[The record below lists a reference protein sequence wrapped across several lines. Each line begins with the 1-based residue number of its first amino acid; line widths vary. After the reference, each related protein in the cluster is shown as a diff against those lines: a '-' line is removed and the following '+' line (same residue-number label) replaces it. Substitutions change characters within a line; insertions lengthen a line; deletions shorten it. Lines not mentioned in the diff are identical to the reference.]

1 MPGDV
6 QALYDQCKNLYTRPS
21 FDEIFKIPCSVRSLY
36 SRVFIIADA
45 LDECHA
51 KRGWRD
57 RLPDGIFR
65 LQEEC
70 GVNIMATSRALPEI
84 ASRFR
89 NRDGIH
95 IRAKNE
101 DVKKSLESRISKLPT
116 FVMEDHDLRSEII
129 TTIAHRTDGIL
140 FGRRAGDSKQALD
153 SLPREIDA
161 TYKVTLSRIKSHQG
175 RGSYL
180 KLARRVLGWLV
191 YAKKVLAKNE
201 LRYAVAVELGTRKL
215 NKAFIPSIDMACSV
229 CAGLVTLDAERNLI
243 RLAHDTTQQYFEVAG
258 RNWLQISEL
267 DIAEACITWLLFDV
281 FASGNM
287 DDFEGLC
294 QIHPLYSYACD
305 YWGHHAR
312 SAPHLRKDEE
322 AVELVLGFLRNSNNV
337 CKEITKLRDELPFK
351 GSCRLSAF
359 ELYAERPIGIHIAA
373 HFWTELYNR
382 QVDEAYTWAG
392 LGDRRTPAHYAAAKG
407 HTKTIRLLL
416 ENGANKNA
424 QDCRGQALQYAI
436 EGEHEAGVELLVS
449 SGASIETRDSET
461 TLVIATKCLPIL
473 QLPLKRGANIDE
485 RNELGQTP
493 LMVTIDNMRPESA
506 RHLVASGANVNLAGD
521 FGLPPLW
528 IALRDSDSETILSLA
543 ARCGVTSMVELLLKR
558 GARVNNSGGVST
570 PLHEAVHVGH
580 VEVTELLLDNGAE
593 LDVEDKNGRTPLSIA
608 AAKGKT
614 TLLQLLLRRGAGVN
628 FKAKCNGLA
637 PLHRAAEKGNVTTT
651 ELLCARGG
659 DINIRDELGQTSLHK
674 AVEYEKNTVVKLLC
688 ARGADVNIRD
698 SAGQTPL
705 HKVAWFPSNR
715 QTDIAKLLIAS
726 GSHTHEG
733 RTPLFLATSG
743 GNSDIAQLLLSRGA
757 DGNAIDKD

>member
-1 MPGDV
+1 
-6 QALYDQCKNLYTRPS
+6 
-21 FDEIFKIPCSVRSLY
+21 
-36 SRVFIIADA
+36 
-45 LDECHA
+45 
-51 KRGWRD
+51 
-57 RLPDGIFR
+57 
-65 LQEEC
+65 
-70 GVNIMATSRALPEI
+70 
-84 ASRFR
+84 
-89 NRDGIH
+89 
-95 IRAKNE
+95 
-101 DVKKSLESRISKLPT
+101 
-116 FVMEDHDLRSEII
+116 MEDHDLRSEII
-129 TTIAHRTDGIL
+129 TTIAHRTDGMFVSACQVAPRL

-322 AVELVLGFLRNSNNV
+322 AIELVLGFLRNSNNV
-337 CKEITKLRDELPFK
+337 CKEIAKLRDELPFK
-351 GSCRLSAF
+351 GPCRLSAF

-373 HFWTELYNR
+373 RFGLNSIIVKLMKPTHG
-382 QVDEAYTWAG
+382 QAQGAEARDR
-392 LGDRRTPAHYAAAKG
+392 DRRTPAHYAAAKG
-407 HTKTIRLLL
+407 HTETIRLLL

-424 QDCRGQALQYAI
+424 QDCRGQSLLQYAI
-436 EGEHEAGVELLVS
+436 ECEHEAAVELLVS

-461 TLVIATKCLPIL
+461 TLGLATKCLPIL

-528 IALRDSDSETILSLA
+528 IALRVCDADLVELLLESGAQIDDKHYKDSDGETILSLA
-543 ARCGVTSMVELLLKR
+543 ARCGVTSMVE
-558 GARVNNSGGVST
+558 
-570 PLHEAVHVGH
+570 
-580 VEVTELLLDNGAE
+580 
-593 LDVEDKNGRTPLSIA
+593 
-608 AAKGKT
+608 
-614 TLLQLLLRRGAGVN
+614 
-628 FKAKCNGLA
+628 
-637 PLHRAAEKGNVTTT
+637 
-651 ELLCARGG
+651 
-659 DINIRDELGQTSLHK
+659 
-674 AVEYEKNTVVKLLC
+674 
-688 ARGADVNIRD
+688 
-698 SAGQTPL
+698 
-705 HKVAWFPSNR
+705 
-715 QTDIAKLLIAS
+715 
-726 GSHTHEG
+726 
-733 RTPLFLATSG
+733 
-743 GNSDIAQLLLSRGA
+743 
-757 DGNAIDKD
+757 

>member
-1 MPGDV
+1 
-6 QALYDQCKNLYTRPS
+6 
-21 FDEIFKIPCSVRSLY
+21 
-36 SRVFIIADA
+36 
-45 LDECHA
+45 
-51 KRGWRD
+51 
-57 RLPDGIFR
+57 
-65 LQEEC
+65 
-70 GVNIMATSRALPEI
+70 MATSRALPKI

-129 TTIAHRTDGIL
+129 TTIAHRTDGML
-140 FGRRAGDSKQALD
+140 VFLLARLHPDSLADEVTAGDSKQALD

-161 TYKVTLSRIKSHQG
+161 TYKMTLSRIESHQG

-191 YAKKVLAKNE
+191 YAKKVLTKDE
-201 LRYAVAVELGTRKL
+201 LRYAVVVELGTRKL
-215 NKAFIPSIDMACSV
+215 NKAFIPSIDMVCSV

-243 RLAHDTTQQYFEVAG
+243 RLAHDTTQQYFEGAG

-359 ELYAERPIGIHIAA
+359 ELDR
-373 HFWTELYNR
+373 
-382 QVDEAYTWAG
+382 
-392 LGDRRTPAHYAAAKG
+392 DRRTPAHYAAAKG